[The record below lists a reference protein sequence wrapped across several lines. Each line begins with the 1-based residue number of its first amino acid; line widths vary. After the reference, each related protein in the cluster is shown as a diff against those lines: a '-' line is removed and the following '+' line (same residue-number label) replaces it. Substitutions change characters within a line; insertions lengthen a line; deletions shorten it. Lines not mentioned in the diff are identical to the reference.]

1 MKRFLR
7 FRFNAVSIVFNCCF
21 FFWGTTSATFLVV
34 AVTQRWNTAV
44 DGPRG
49 GGGGFGFG
57 FFFSVFFPQQPL
69 TSRWLTL
76 TRREVAADAVT
87 ELSSNFLCVSFC
99 GRNKKKKKFPNNFG
113 WGRRT
118 GVGGEVGGGVGFL
131 IRSIKGRQRVA
142 VGQSDQRR
150 YERIKSR

>member
-21 FFWGTTSATFLVV
+21 FFEVPPVPLFWLSLSLSAGTRRS
-34 AVTQRWNTAV
+34 TA
-44 DGPRG
+44 RG
-49 GGGGFGFG
+49 GGGVGFG
-57 FFFSVFFPQQPL
+57 FFFSVFFSQQPL